1 MAIPLILDTDPGV
14 DDFFCFAMVCA
25 FREVFDLKAVTA
37 MGGNNTTSVTSKNA
51 QRILNLFHCKVPVS
65 YGADSYLTEP
75 FGEPVVSAHGHNGL
89 GEAEIPDPGLPLDPL
104 RAWDKI
110 HEEAEENEGLQ
121 LLTVAPLTNVAM
133 ALIRY
138 PDLKRKIFG
147 ITMMGGSQLV
157 GNVTPYGEANVT
169 HDVFAAEK
177 VFESG
182 IPITMIGLDITS
194 RCVISLDEFE
204 EMSEGLNPKVRSIMR
219 QLIAF
224 RHGEAMHDAVA
235 AAAMADPGFLKF
247 RNAKARIEMAST
259 LSYGRVWLEDTEEET
274 GFRYAYEVDVPA
286 YRKIF
291 AKMISSL
298 EETIR

>member
-75 FGEPVVSAHGHNGL
+75 FGEPVVSAHGQNGL

-138 PDLKRKIFG
+138 PDLKRKIAG

-194 RCVISLDEFE
+194 RCVISLNEFE

>member
-138 PDLKRKIFG
+138 PDLKRKIAG

-259 LSYGRVWLEDTEEET
+259 LSYGRVWLEDAEEET

-286 YRKIF
+286 YKQIF

-298 EETIR
+298 EEKL

>member
-138 PDLKRKIFG
+138 PDLKRKIAG

-182 IPITMIGLDITS
+182 IPITMIGLDLTS

-259 LSYGRVWLEDTEEET
+259 LSYGRVWLEDAEEET

>member
-1 MAIPLILDTDPGV
+1 MAIPLVLDTDPGV
-14 DDFFCFAMVCA
+14 DDFFCFAVVCA
-25 FREVFDLKAVTA
+25 FRDVFDLKAVTA
-37 MGGNNTTSVTSKNA
+37 MGGNNTTAVTSKNA
-51 QRILNLFHCKVPVS
+51 QRILNLFHRDVPVS

-89 GEAEIPDPGLPLDPL
+89 GEVEIPDPGIPLDPL

-110 HEEAEENEGLQ
+110 HVEAEKNEGLQ

-138 PDLKRKIFG
+138 PDLKQKIAGF
-147 ITMMGGSQLV
+147 TMMGGSQLV

-169 HDVFAAEK
+169 HDVFAAQK
-177 VFESG
+177 VLESG

-194 RCVISLDEFE
+194 QCVISQDEFE
-204 EMSEGLNPKVRSIMR
+204 DISEGLNPEVRSIMR

-235 AAAMADPGFLKF
+235 AAAMVDPGFLKF

-259 LSYGRVWLEDTEEET
+259 LSYGRIWLEDSEAET

-286 YRKIF
+286 YKQIF

-298 EETIR
+298 EEKL

>member
-138 PDLKRKIFG
+138 PDLKRKIAG

-157 GNVTPYGEANVT
+157 GNVT

-259 LSYGRVWLEDTEEET
+259 LSYGRVWLEDAEEET

>member
-138 PDLKRKIFG
+138 PDLKRKIAG

-157 GNVTPYGEANVT
+157 GNVTPYGEATVT

-259 LSYGRVWLEDTEEET
+259 LSYGRVWLEDAEEET

>member
-25 FREVFDLKAVTA
+25 FPGVFDLKAVTA
-37 MGGNNTTSVTSKNA
+37 MGGNNITAVTSKNA
-51 QRILNLFHCKVPVS
+51 QRILNLFHKDVPVS

-75 FGEPVVSAHGHNGL
+75 FGEPVVAAHGHNGL
-89 GEAEIPDPGLPLDPL
+89 GDAEIPDPHLPLDPL
-104 RAWDKI
+104 RAWDRI
-110 HEEAEENEGLQ
+110 HAAAETTEGLQ

-138 PDLKRKIFG
+138 PDLKEKIAG
-147 ITMMGGSQLV
+147 ITMMGGSQLI
-157 GNVTPYGEANVT
+157 GNVTPYGEANAV
-169 HDVFAAEK
+169 HDVFATEK
-177 VFESG
+177 VLESG

-194 RCVISLDEFE
+194 QCSISLNEFD
-204 EMSEGLNPKVRSIMR
+204 EMSGNLNPEVRSIMR
-219 QLIAF
+219 QLIEF
-224 RHGEAMHDAVA
+224 RHGESMHDAVA
-235 AAAMADPGFLKF
+235 AAAMVDPGFLEF
-247 RNAKARIEMAST
+247 RNAKASIERTSP
-259 LSYGRVWLEDTEEET
+259 LSYGRIWLEDSETET

-298 EETIR
+298 EETL

>member
-51 QRILNLFHCKVPVS
+51 QRILNLFHCKAPVS

-138 PDLKRKIFG
+138 PDLKRKIAG

-194 RCVISLDEFE
+194 RCVISLNEFE

>member
-235 AAAMADPGFLKF
+235 AAAMADPCFLKF

>member
-65 YGADSYLTEP
+65 YGADSYLTGP
-75 FGEPVVSAHGHNGL
+75 FGEPVVSEHGHNGL

-138 PDLKRKIFG
+138 PDLKRKISG

-259 LSYGRVWLEDTEEET
+259 LSYGRVWLEDAEEET

>member
-1 MAIPLILDTDPGV
+1 MTIPLILDTDPGV
-14 DDFFCFAMVCA
+14 DDFFCFAVVCA
-25 FREVFDLKAVTA
+25 FRDVFDLKAVTA
-37 MGGNNTTSVTSKNA
+37 MGGNNTTAVTSKNA
-51 QRILNLFHCKVPVS
+51 QRILNLFHRDVPVS

-89 GEAEIPDPGLPLDPL
+89 GEVEIPDPGIPLDPL

-110 HEEAEENEGLQ
+110 HAEAEKNEGLQ

-138 PDLKRKIFG
+138 PDLKQKIAG

-169 HDVFAAEK
+169 HDVFAMEK
-177 VFESG
+177 VLESG
-182 IPITMIGLDITS
+182 IMTTMIGLDITS
-194 RCVISLDEFE
+194 QCTISLNEFDA
-204 EMSEGLNPKVRSIMR
+204 MSEHLNPEVRSIMR

-224 RHGEAMHDAVA
+224 RHGEAMHDAVS
-235 AAAMADPGFLKF
+235 AAAMVDPGFLKF

-259 LSYGRVWLEDTEEET
+259 LSYGRIWLEDSEAEA

-286 YRKIF
+286 YKQIF

-298 EETIR
+298 EEKL